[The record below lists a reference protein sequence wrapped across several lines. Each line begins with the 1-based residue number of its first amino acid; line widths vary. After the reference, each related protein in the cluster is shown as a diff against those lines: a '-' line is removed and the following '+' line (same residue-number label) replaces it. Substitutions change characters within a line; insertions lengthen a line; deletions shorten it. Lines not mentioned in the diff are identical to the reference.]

1 MNKVQTK
8 EPIVKHI
15 INTIYVII
23 KIFSA
28 IGILY
33 GNLLPYSMYLLE
45 KLMLCVSSILN
56 DSPDS
61 FRLFFLVQ
69 KQEASPTKC
78 TLTCQKHQPQ
88 PWVLRQ
94 TALGGTTASQHR
106 AGRSLTQASSW
117 KYRRARRE
125 SLTARSSGYPYS

>member
-23 KIFSA
+23 KFFSA

-45 KLMLCVSSILN
+45 KLMLCVSSISD

-69 KQEASPTKC
+69 NRRLHP
-78 TLTCQKHQPQ
+78 P
-88 PWVLRQ
+88 
-94 TALGGTTASQHR
+94 
-106 AGRSLTQASSW
+106 SS
-117 KYRRARRE
+117 R
-125 SLTARSSGYPYS
+125 